1 VSSAPSSAQR
11 WADELAAWAIP
22 EEIMAQAPESPWAFH
37 PAGFRRSPGPSPDT
51 VSRQRAR
58 EVLPE
63 GGSVLDV
70 GCGGGAAGLA
80 LAPPAALVIGFDP
93 NADLLALFAEHA
105 EEQGVAHEEVQG
117 DWPEHAAR
125 AGPADVVVTHHVV
138 YNIPQIGEFAA
149 ALTAHARRRVVI
161 EMSQHHPRAGVN
173 DLWRHFWD
181 LERPSGPTA
190 DDAAGALVE
199 AGIHPNVERWQRG
212 PFTTDR
218 EKRVASIRRYL
229 CLPPERD
236 PEIDA
241 LLGEDAFARPAEV
254 VTLWWDA

>member
-1 VSSAPSSAQR
+1 MSAAQTSAQR
-11 WADELAAWAIP
+11 WAAELAAWAIP
-22 EEIMAQAPESPWAFH
+22 EEIMAQAPESPWAFQ

-51 VSRQRAR
+51 ISRQRAR
-58 EVLPE
+58 EALGE
-63 GGSVLDV
+63 GGTVLDV

-80 LAPPAALVIGFDP
+80 LAPPAAKVTGFDP

-117 DWPEHAAR
+117 DWPANADR

-138 YNIPQIGEFAA
+138 YNIPGIGEFAA

-161 EMSQHHPRAGVN
+161 EMSYRHPRFGVN
-173 DLWRHFWD
+173 GLWRHFWG

-190 DDAAGALVE
+190 DDAIGALIE
-199 AGIHPNVERWQRG
+199 AGIRPNVERWSRAAS
-212 PFTTDR
+212 TVNR
-218 EKRVASIRRYL
+218 EQRVASIRRYL
-229 CLPPERD
+229 CLPSERD

-241 LLGEDAFARPAEV
+241 LLGDGAFAWPAEV